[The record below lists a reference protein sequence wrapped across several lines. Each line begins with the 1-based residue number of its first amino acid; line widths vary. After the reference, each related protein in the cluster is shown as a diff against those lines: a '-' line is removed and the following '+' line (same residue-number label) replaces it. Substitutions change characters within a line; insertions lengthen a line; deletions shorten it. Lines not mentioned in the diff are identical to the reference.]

1 MTETQI
7 SFRQRFMSGELLLGT
22 FIKTPTTHAIE
33 ILGGLGFDFVVI
45 DEEHAPFDRVT
56 IDNLLLAARASNT
69 AGIVR
74 VAEATPAKLLAVLDD
89 GAAGVLVPHISTV
102 AKALD
107 MVAACRYSGGN
118 RGFSNSP
125 RAGGYG
131 QFGIW
136 DHVERADASVTVIAM
151 IEDPEAL
158 DVIDEIISVEGLDG
172 IFIGRGDLT
181 VAMRAD
187 GPTDQRVRSA
197 AERIIAAACKV
208 RKPVCILVSNAKE
221 AADWRS
227 LGVNS
232 FIVASDQGFMRQAAA
247 RTRTEFSELVGA
259 ACRHGQVGTT
269 TERPSNYELHPKA

>member
-45 DEEHAPFDRVT
+45 DAEHAPFDRAT

-74 VAEATPAKLLAVLDD
+74 VAEATPAKLLAALDD

-107 MVAACRYSGGN
+107 MVAACRYNGGN

-197 AERIIAAACKV
+197 TERIIAAARKV